1 MLGLESFLIMTK
13 RLILAFLL
21 SLILPLLA
29 AQTTSAVLRSKHIL
43 PAAPGARGGQLQLT
57 GFFVEVD
64 GKRIDLP
71 ELSVKS
77 ETRLADGRLVRLST
91 KRDGDNFTVSL
102 TARPTERVSKWGL
115 AIEAGPQEYFTGVME
130 RVIDGPRSEEHTS
143 ELQSRGH
150 LVCR

>member
-43 PAAPGARGGQLQLT
+43 PAAPGARGGQLQLS

-71 ELSVKS
+71 D
-77 ETRLADGRLVRLST
+77 LASKAKPGWPTDAWSGS
-91 KRDGDNFTVSL
+91 
-102 TARPTERVSKWGL
+102 RPSAMTT
-115 AIEAGPQEYFTGVME
+115 I
-130 RVIDGPRSEEHTS
+130 
-143 ELQSRGH
+143 SR
-150 LVCR
+150 

>member
-1 MLGLESFLIMTK
+1 MLGLESLFIMTK
-13 RLILAFLL
+13 RLILAFSL
-21 SLILPLLA
+21 SLILSPLLA

-77 ETRLADGRLVRLST
+77 ETKLADGRLVGLST
-91 KRDGDNFTVSL
+91 KRDGGNFTVSPK
-102 TARPTERVSKWGL
+102 ARPTEGVSKWGL
-115 AIEAGPQEYFTGVME
+115 AIGAGPQECFTARLAGV
-130 RVIDGPRSEEHTS
+130 VGG
-143 ELQSRGH
+143 LQRPAW
-150 LVCR
+150 